1 LDSRIEG
8 GQAASNAAIFT
19 SVDIA
24 PSLGGDVGRFGAP
37 VPSSGSPTRIATLP
51 DWTRGE
57 WLNQPRRIH
66 TMNTDTHNNDEA
78 FNTMRIASEQA
89 ATAKIF
95 SEVHKAE
102 AQTAKALTLSTLL
115 SAIDATGEADS
126 GFEELN
132 AILDAIG
139 TSNCIDNART
149 LAKIGQHLVFEW
161 SGINDRNRDA
171 FNEQRTALKAA
182 EAIAEKE
189 VAAKRPTYTITPP
202 DADGK
207 QFMTLNA
214 GGAA

>member
-1 LDSRIEG
+1 
-8 GQAASNAAIFT
+8 
-19 SVDIA
+19 
-24 PSLGGDVGRFGAP
+24 
-37 VPSSGSPTRIATLP
+37 
-51 DWTRGE
+51 
-57 WLNQPRRIH
+57 
-66 TMNTDTHNNDEA
+66 MNTDTHNNNEA
-78 FNTMRIASEQA
+78 TFDTMRLASEQA
-89 ATAKIF
+89 ATAKMF

-139 TSNCIDNART
+139 TSTDIDNART
-149 LAKIGQHLVFEW
+149 LARIGQRLVFEW
-161 SGINDRNRDA
+161 SSINDRNHDA
-171 FNEQRTALKAA
+171 FNEQRTDLKAA

-189 VAAKRPTYTITPP
+189 VAEKRPTYTITPP